1 VIIAGDIGGTT
12 ARLALISPEAGP
24 RNFIAE
30 QEFDSARFTGLE
42 PMVKEFLAK
51 TGTGVTSACFDVAG
65 PVIGGHVHLTNLAW
79 TLDEAKLCDSLGLQ
93 QVTLVND
100 LRAIAQAIP
109 HLKPDE
115 RVEINAGVAMPH
127 GAIAVMAPGTG
138 LGESFMIWGG
148 SDYIACP
155 SEGGHTDFG
164 PTNNVQAGLWSYL
177 TDRFRHVA
185 YERVAAGIGVGNVYD
200 YVRSRDP
207 SAESPVFAPMLQ
219 AAKDRTPVIIGAA
232 LNNPDNN
239 PDHNPLAA
247 ETLRIVIDIW
257 GAEAGNL
264 ALKVLATGGIYLAG
278 GLPPRLLP
286 QLQDGAFMRAFTA
299 KGRFANMLREMPVH
313 VVTVNAALLGAA
325 MLGLAVARNAGSEEL
340 AAITDRLAM
349 PRSYAC

>member
-1 VIIAGDIGGTT
+1 
-12 ARLALISPEAGP
+12 
-24 RNFIAE
+24 
-30 QEFDSARFTGLE
+30 
-42 PMVKEFLAK
+42 MAK
-51 TGTGVTSACFDVAG
+51 TGDGVTSACFDVAG
-65 PVIGGHVHLTNLAW
+65 PVIRGHVHLTNLGW
-79 TLDEAKLCDSLGLQ
+79 TLDGVDLREGLGLKR
-93 QVTLVND
+93 VTLVND

-109 HLKPDE
+109 HLRPE
-115 RVEINAGVAMPH
+115 EWVEINAGVARPH

-138 LGESFMIWGG
+138 LGEAFLIWNGL
-148 SDYIACP
+148 DYIACP

-200 YVRSRDP
+200 YVRSCDP
-207 SAESPVFAPMLQ
+207 SAESPVFAAMLQ
-219 AAKDRTPVIIGAA
+219 AATDRTPVIIGAA
-232 LNNPDNN
+232 LNNPDN
-239 PDHNPLAA
+239 NPLAA

-299 KGRFANMLREMPVH
+299 KGRFANMLRAMPVH
-313 VVTVNAALLGAA
+313 VVTINAALVGAA
-325 MLGLAVARNAGSEEL
+325 MLGLAVARDATSEDVV
-340 AAITDRLAM
+340 AITERLAM
-349 PRSYAC
+349 PRSHAS

>member
-1 VIIAGDIGGTT
+1 VILVGDIGGTT
-12 ARLALISPEAGP
+12 SRLVLISPEAGP

-30 QEFDSARFTGLE
+30 QEFDSAAFTGLE
-42 PMVKEFLAK
+42 PVIKKFLAK
-51 TGTGVTSACFDVAG
+51 TGAGVTSACFDVAG
-65 PVIGGHVHLTNLAW
+65 PVIGGHVHLTNLGW
-79 TLDEAKLCDSLGLQ
+79 TLDEADLRDSLGLK

-100 LRAIAQAIP
+100 LRAIAEAIP
-109 HLKPDE
+109 HLKAEE

-138 LGESFMIWGG
+138 LGEAFLIWNG

-200 YVRSRDP
+200 YVRSCDP
-207 SAESPVFAPMLQ
+207 SAESAAFAAMLQ
-219 AAKDRTPVIIGAA
+219 AAQDRTPVIIGAA
-232 LNNPDNN
+232 LNHPDN
-239 PDHNPLAA
+239 NPLAA

-264 ALKVLATGGIYLAG
+264 ALKVLATGGVYLAG
-278 GLPPRLLP
+278 GLPPRLLVHAC
-286 QLQDGAFMRAFTA
+286 LCGEGA
-299 KGRFANMLREMPVH
+299 LRQY
-313 VVTVNAALLGAA
+313 A
-325 MLGLAVARNAGSEEL
+325 ARNARACCHNQRRPARRCHAGIGPGARNAASEDL
-340 AAITDRLAM
+340 VAIRQRLAM
-349 PRSYAC
+349 PRSHAC